1 MSIIEQVTQPSAW
14 ITILISWLGSG
25 FLTAILTGLYALR
38 SAQNEYVN
46 EYYKTVIKRRI
57 AAYEKIDVL
66 IAWLKASV
74 LSAEGKPYHIIFHST
89 EEHDWLQPYGLV
101 TDALSQGLW
110 LSDEVFK
117 KTRELSDLMFH
128 LEKYDMV
135 EFGKKNYE
143 AIATIRA
150 QLERLLAKDMLNLH
164 DVRAFLK
171 SKDKP
176 DPGFRAFHV
185 KDH

>member
-1 MSIIEQVTQPSAW
+1 
-14 ITILISWLGSG
+14 
-25 FLTAILTGLYALR
+25 
-38 SAQNEYVN
+38 
-46 EYYKTVIKRRI
+46 
-57 AAYEKIDVL
+57 
-66 IAWLKASV
+66 
-74 LSAEGKPYHIIFHST
+74 
-89 EEHDWLQPYGLV
+89 
-101 TDALSQGLW
+101 
-110 LSDEVFK
+110 
-117 KTRELSDLMFH
+117 
-128 LEKYDMV
+128 MV